1 MSCGR
6 QMQSERKNDVPER
19 FKLRKQIE
27 EVQFLVHGHM
37 SVCLSVCLCVFRDI
51 FAFSLQK
58 YFKALSVALFAGP
71 GNVLQQEG
79 NKEDRDESTEKKLR
93 VRKEAV
99 CKCFMG

>member
-1 MSCGR
+1 MC
-6 QMQSERKNDVPER
+6 VC
-19 FKLRKQIE
+19 
-27 EVQFLVHGHM
+27 VC
-37 SVCLSVCLCVFRDI
+37 VCLSVHFQDRKT
-51 FAFSLQK
+51 LQK
-58 YFKALSVALFAGP
+58 YFKALSVALFIGP